1 MTNNEKC
8 LEMATVVG
16 EAAMGELPEGVF
28 VFVTVFDAHNAAAA
42 YGTGPFERTKD
53 VLRDF
58 ATAKSPGPVAE
69 A

>member
-1 MTNNEKC
+1 MTNAECMKW
-8 LEMATVVG
+8 AAVIG
-16 EAAMGELPEGVF
+16 EAGRSELPAGAY
-28 VFVTVFDAHNAAAA
+28 VFVTVFDADDGAAA

-58 ATAKSPGPVAE
+58 ATAGPIGPTVE

>member
-16 EAAMGELPEGVF
+16 EAAMGELPAGVY
-28 VFVTVFDAHNAAAA
+28 VFVTVFDGHMSAAAF
-42 YGTGPFERTKD
+42 GTGPFERTKD

-58 ATAKSPGPVAE
+58 VTARPPGPTAE